1 MIRIDENTVS
11 LSNEELESI
20 RSFIDRSLESDWDH
34 HTNIYI
40 CSDNYEDG
48 KRRMDP
54 EMYDLAEKMAV
65 I

>member
-20 RSFIDRSLESDWDH
+20 RSFIDRSFESDWDR
-34 HTNIYI
+34 HTDHYI
-40 CSDNYEDG
+40 CTDNYEDG